1 MHSAVHHKGPPPLPD
16 NVSQILQYFEYCS
29 DLAVH
34 LTTKYCIHASQPSN
48 NAFDRTFPNEVVIQ
62 WIFHIISLIKIRS
75 IDTLTKIATQ
85 GDPSVAILMSGP
97 KDIHVYSQV
106 IPMAH
111 GPLSDRSFPYYDN
124 C

>member
-1 MHSAVHHKGPPPLPD
+1 M
-16 NVSQILQYFEYCS
+16 
-29 DLAVH
+29 H
-34 LTTKYCIHASQPSN
+34 LTEHFQMKLLFSGSITLIN
-48 NAFDRTFPNEVVIQ
+48 
-62 WIFHIISLIKIRS
+62 LIKIRS

-97 KDIHVYSQV
+97 KDIHIYSQV